1 MNTPLI
7 ILALHGSKDGVDLLL
22 KKSADASKINKVSK
36 ELIFGLGLTFFLKFG
51 MTSLMAAIIG
61 NEYHCVRVLC
71 KVASALIHHKNHVC
85 GFLICFLLL
94 SLNFGILGRGY
105 RSDYCRQICQL

>member
-36 ELIFGLGLTFFLKFG
+36 ELIFGLGLTFFF
-51 MTSLMAAIIG
+51 
-61 NEYHCVRVLC
+61 
-71 KVASALIHHKNHVC
+71 KVWNDFIDGCNNWK
-85 GFLICFLLL
+85 
-94 SLNFGILGRGY
+94 
-105 RSDYCRQICQL
+105 